1 MSYFLPEPERLRLR
15 EALKSQGLRPTR
27 QRSCVYAV
35 ILAKRDHPTA
45 DEVHGRVRKNLPSIS
60 LATVYNC
67 LEALVECGLVR
78 QVNLDRSSTRF
89 CPNQEPHAHF
99 RCKETGKVYDVALD
113 EQALSL
119 LNDVL
124 PAGFKADV
132 IDLSFSGVGPEVPS
146 PVTFRPI
153 RKSAR

>member
-15 EALKSQGLRPTR
+15 EALKSRGLRPTR

-67 LEALVECGLVR
+67 LDALVECGLVR

-113 EQALSL
+113 EQALSRLDDL
-119 LNDVL
+119 LPD
-124 PAGFKADV
+124 GFKANV
-132 IDLSFSGVGPEVPS
+132 IDLSFSGVGPEDPS
-146 PVTFRPI
+146 PVTFRPN
-153 RKSAR
+153 RKSTR

>member
-1 MSYFLPEPERLRLR
+1 MSYFLPELERLRLR
-15 EALKSQGLRPTR
+15 DALKSRGLRPTR

-124 PAGFKADV
+124 PAGFKADI

>member
-1 MSYFLPEPERLRLR
+1 MSYFLPESERLRLCD
-15 EALKSQGLRPTR
+15 ALKSRGLRPTR

-45 DEVHGRVRKNLPSIS
+45 DEVYGRVRKNLPSIS

-67 LEALVECGLVR
+67 LDALVECGLVR

-99 RCKETGKVYDVALD
+99 RCNETGKVYDLALD
-113 EQALSL
+113 EQALSRL
-119 LNDVL
+119 DDVL

-146 PVTFRPI
+146 PVTFRPT
-153 RKSAR
+153 RKSTR